1 LPVSVPGPVGANGVG
16 AGVVGVGVRLGRA
29 GGDVVVAG
37 VLAGVAFAG
46 SAVIEADVDGL
57 ALANVAAALAAG
69 SAAGSAEVAADE
81 AGGEL
86 VAGTD
91 AGANN
96 AREAGSVVST
106 AA

>member
-1 LPVSVPGPVGANGVG
+1 MPVSVPGAVGAN
-16 AGVVGVGVRLGRA
+16 AVGVGVVSVWLGRA
-29 GGDVVVAG
+29 GGGVVVAG